1 VRVLEEV
8 VRGCAGRSVVRN
20 LAAGVDLVGN
30 QQQMVVNCFKRLQGT
45 YSFSFSW
52 DKISLNS

>member
-1 VRVLEEV
+1 

>member
-1 VRVLEEV
+1 MRVLEEV
-8 VRGCAGRSVVRN
+8 VRGCAGRTVVRN
-20 LAAGVDLVGN
+20 LATGVDLVGN